1 MKRRSITL
9 LPAIENAVRDFQADL
24 LKFLQRDVTFT
35 ESLNI
40 YVLGGLM
47 TKSGEAVKELGKDAL
62 AMIVDD
68 PERHM
73 AAIIDDVETARVKSS
88 QAQLQKGQ
96 NT

>member
-1 MKRRSITL
+1 M
-9 LPAIENAVRDFQADL
+9 LPVIENAVRDFQADL

-35 ESLNI
+35 EALNI

-47 TKSGEAVKELGKDAL
+47 TKSGQVVKELGKDAL
-62 AMIVDD
+62 TLIVDD

-73 AAIIDDVETARVKSS
+73 AAIIDDVETAGVKSS

-96 NT
+96 TAD